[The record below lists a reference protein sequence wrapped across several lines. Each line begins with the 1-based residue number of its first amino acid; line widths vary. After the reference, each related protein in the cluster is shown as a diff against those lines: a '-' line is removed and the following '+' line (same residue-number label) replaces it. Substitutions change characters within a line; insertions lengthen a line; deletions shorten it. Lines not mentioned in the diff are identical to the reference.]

1 MEQKI
6 QLKESDIPR
15 QWYNLAADLPILRL
29 RLPGKSPHV
38 LTSVSLNN

>member
-15 QWYNLAADLPILRL
+15 QWYNLAADLPMPRL
-29 RLPGKSPHV
+29 RLPGKTPHI
-38 LTSVSLNN
+38 LTLVSLNN